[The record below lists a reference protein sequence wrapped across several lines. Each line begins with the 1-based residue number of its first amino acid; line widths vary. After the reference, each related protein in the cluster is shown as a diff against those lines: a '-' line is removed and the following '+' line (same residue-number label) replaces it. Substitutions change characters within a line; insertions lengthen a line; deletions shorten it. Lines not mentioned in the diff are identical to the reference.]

1 MDEGINLAK
10 AYIQIIPSTKGIA
23 ADLSNELGGEADKA
37 GKGMGK
43 KLASGIGAALSAGTK
58 AIGAGLLTA
67 TGSIAALS
75 KSAMSAYA
83 DFEQLTGGV
92 ETLFKDSADVV
103 MQYADNAYRT
113 SGLSANEYMETV
125 TSFSAS
131 LLQSLGGDTAAAAE
145 YAQTAIVDM
154 ADNANKMGTS
164 MESIQNAYQGFAKQ
178 NFTMLDNLKLG
189 YGGTKTEMQRL
200 LEDATELSGI
210 DYDIESYADIVAAIH
225 VVQDNLGITGTTAKE
240 ASETIS
246 GSVATMRSAW
256 ANFLTSMNR
265 SPEEVSKAT
274 SDLVDSVVTMVGN
287 IVPKLG
293 SIVPNIITGLSSVI
307 QALAP
312 QIPVIL
318 EPLLPALLS
327 GASVLLQE
335 LVTALPALLD
345 VLSAVIPDA
354 IAAIMTMTPMLLESA
369 LVIMESLASGLI
381 ESLPVLIPAA
391 IDMIF
396 TVVNTVLDHIDE
408 VIDLAVD
415 LIVALS
421 EGLVNAL
428 PKLIE
433 KIPVVIGKLVEAL
446 TNPEMILK
454 LVEGAVKLVVGLA
467 FGLVEAIPQLILA
480 IPKIIKA
487 LVDGLAAS
495 VNKFREIGP
504 DLVAGLWEGIKEA
517 WSGLVSGVKD
527 LGGKLLSGIKG
538 VFGIHSPSTAFAEIG
553 EMCDAGLA
561 AGLSGMSGTVA
572 DTKKMLSDEMGTG
585 FGVDTTMKVQR
596 TLQSNSYT
604 AASESSN
611 LSSQIASAVYSAL
624 TGLTLNAEIKGTPNT
639 QKFFDSMRAEA
650 KLFKNRT
657 GQEAFV

>member
-43 KLASGIGAALSAGTK
+43 KLASGIGVALSAGAK

-246 GSVATMRSAW
+246 GSIATMRSAW

-307 QALAP
+307 QALMP

-318 EPLLPALLS
+318 GSLLPSLLS
-327 GASVLLQE
+327 GASLLLQE
-335 LVTALPALLD
+335 LVASLPALLD

-391 IDMIF
+391 LDMIF
-396 TVVNTVLDHIDE
+396 TLVNTVLDHIDE

-415 LIVALS
+415 LIVALG
-421 EGLVNAL
+421 EGLINAL
-428 PKLIE
+428 PVLIE

-596 TLQSNSYT
+596 TLQSSSYT
-604 AASESSN
+604 ASESSN
-611 LSSQIASAVYSAL
+611 LSSQIANAVYSAL

>member
-43 KLASGIGAALSAGTK
+43 KLASGIGAALSAGAK

-256 ANFLTSMNR
+256 TNFLTSMNR

-293 SIVPNIITGLSSVI
+293 SIVPNIITGLSSLI
-307 QALAP
+307 QSLMP
-312 QIPVIL
+312 QIPVLL
-318 EPLLPALLS
+318 ETLLPSLIS
-327 GASVLLQE
+327 GASLLLQE

-345 VLSAVIPDA
+345 VLSVVIPDA

-381 ESLPVLIPAA
+381 ESLPALVPAA
-391 IDMIF
+391 LDMIF
-396 TVVNTVLDHIDE
+396 TLVNTILDHIDE

-415 LIVALS
+415 LIVALG

-428 PKLIE
+428 PMLIE

-596 TLQSNSYT
+596 TLQSSSYT

-611 LSSQIASAVYSAL
+611 LSSQIANAVYSAL

-639 QKFFDSMRAEA
+639 EKFFSSMRAEA